1 MFNDGSDFND
11 YEMRQRIRRMRHD
24 IEHSERERA
33 NAIKHQIKAAAHAQE
48 HAIKHAL
55 RGNMP
60 FAGMEDTTFG
70 SDFGRASP
78 RSVDQIMDEIDSYIS
93 YLEDLPK
100 EKVAQCEEKL
110 DRIGEHLKNLK
121 ESLHK

>member
-11 YEMRQRIRRMRHD
+11 YEMRQRIRRMKRD
-24 IEHSERERA
+24 IEHAERERA
-33 NAIKHQIKAAAHAQE
+33 NAIRHQIKAAAHAQE

-60 FAGMEDTTFG
+60 FEGMESAAFCG
-70 SDFGRASP
+70 DFGRASP
-78 RSVDQIMDEIDSYIS
+78 RSVDQILDEIDSYLS

-110 DRIGEHLKNLK
+110 DGIGKHLNNLK
-121 ESLHK
+121 ESLKK